1 MNTSSAL
8 YPALLAA
15 VALVASGQAVAAD
28 KPEKCYGVVKAAKND
43 CQTASSACAG
53 HSTTDGQADAWV
65 YLPKG
70 VCEKL
75 VAGKLAP

>member
-15 VALVASGQAVAAD
+15 VALVASGQAIAAD
-28 KPEKCYGVVKAAKND
+28 KPEKCYGVVKTAKND